1 MKKNIINIVSL
12 IIICCFFVSCVPER
26 DTSSTMNRY
35 LVNNTNKIIIQ
46 ELETDIG
53 YFELKS
59 NGLDTMKVVLS
70 KTSIIDG
77 GLAIAYST
85 IRISP
90 VHIIKDVLYCITD
103 TTKFEYNRS
112 YSIEGY
118 DIPLNKEDSTYFD
131 CITFK
136 ALGNDIYH
144 PVSDVIFQY
153 TGTIVS
159 IMKKD
164 YTMLD
169 KFKEYYKK

>member
-1 MKKNIINIVSL
+1 MRKRVVNILSF
-12 IIICCFFVSCVPER
+12 IIICYLLVSCVPER

-35 LVNNTNKIIIQ
+35 LVNKTDKIIIQ
-46 ELETDIG
+46 ELETSIG

-59 NGLDTMKVVLS
+59 NGMDTIKVLLS
-70 KTSIIDG
+70 KKGFIEAG
-77 GLAIAYST
+77 IAYST
-85 IRISP
+85 ISISP
-90 VHIIKDVLYCITD
+90 VHITKDVLYCISD

-118 DIPLNKEDSTYFD
+118 DIPLTKEDSTYFD
-131 CITFK
+131 CIVFK
-136 ALGNDIYH
+136 SQGNDIYH

-153 TGTIVS
+153 PGAIMS

-169 KFKEYYKK
+169 KFKDYYKK

>member
-1 MKKNIINIVSL
+1 MKNKIINILSL
-12 IIICCFFVSCVPER
+12 IIINFFVISCVSER

-35 LVNNTNKIIIQ
+35 LVNKTNKIIIQ
-46 ELETDIG
+46 ELETSIG
-53 YFELKS
+53 NFELKS
-59 NGLDTMKVVLS
+59 NGLDTVKVVLS
-70 KTSIIDG
+70 KTGIIDG

-85 IRISP
+85 ISISP
-90 VHIIKDVLYCITD
+90 VYIIKDVLYCIKD

-118 DIPLNKEDSTYFD
+118 DIPLNKEDSTYFN
-131 CITFK
+131 CIVFSTQS
-136 ALGNDIYH
+136 NDIYH
-144 PVSDVIFQY
+144 PVSDAIFQY
-153 TGTIVS
+153 TDTISS